1 MRTTPLFFGLC
12 AGIVLTGTTAGFA
25 LGGYATGETSQ
36 GETSFAAMD
45 SAMTNPDG
53 SGTAFADGGAAA
65 DSADAHPESY
75 KCHGCGPTLAER
87 QMHSYAPDYDAQ
99 YASDYKAPDAEEA
112 YAEEPVTRRL
122 AGPPPYRPIPFD
134 VSAPHGEAPVIST
147 N

>member
-1 MRTTPLFFGLC
+1 MRTTPLFLSLC

-36 GETSFAAMD
+36 GGTSFTGIE
-45 SAMTNPDG
+45 SAMAGPDG
-53 SGTAFADGGAAA
+53 SGTAFADGATAA
-65 DSADAHPESY
+65 DSADAHPDSY
-75 KCHGCGPTLAER
+75 KCRGCGPTLAER
-87 QMHSYAPDYDAQ
+87 QMQSYAPDYDAQ

-112 YAEEPVTRRL
+112 YAEEPVARRL

-134 VSAPHGEAPVIST
+134 VSAPHVEAPVTSA